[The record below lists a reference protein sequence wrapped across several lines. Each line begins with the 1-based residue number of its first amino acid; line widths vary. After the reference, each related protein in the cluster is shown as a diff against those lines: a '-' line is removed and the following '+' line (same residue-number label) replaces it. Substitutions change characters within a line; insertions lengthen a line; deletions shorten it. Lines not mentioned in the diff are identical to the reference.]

1 MMFAKFLFARVFL
14 VSLLHLAIAISNGT
28 TSSSLA
34 GPPSCASRC
43 MVDSM
48 FVTQC
53 LDTRCL
59 CNEKDYQ
66 KSLFQCLYS
75 QCDSN
80 NYGPALSHSIS
91 LCMSFGA
98 EIYMAAPG
106 TVNDELLRS
115 REEDYLAGR
124 EVEEVPHLQLRQES
138 VAGIGTT
145 ITVTTTV
152 TDFIT
157 VSYSLITYTSNHLTP
172 SPFLETSQAAEVTT
186 TSSSRPW
193 VIPVSEAT
201 EGARSRPSFFGLVL
215 WVTFVIMLDYWMDMS
230 SH

>member
-1 MMFAKFLFARVFL
+1 MKFIKLLFARILFAN
-14 VSLLHLAIAISNGT
+14 LLQFAVAVNNGT
-28 TSSSLA
+28 ITRPPT

-59 CNEKDYQ
+59 CNQKDYQ
-66 KSLFQCLYS
+66 TSLFQCLYS

-80 NYGPALSHSIS
+80 HYGPALSHSIS
-91 LCMSFGA
+91 LCMSYGA
-98 EIYMAAPG
+98 KIYMVAPG
-106 TVNDELLRS
+106 RVGDELLRS

-124 EVEEVPHLQLRQES
+124 EVKAVPGLQLRQES
-138 VAGIGTT
+138 IA
-145 ITVTTTV
+145 
-152 TDFIT
+152 DFIT
-157 VSYSLITYTSNHLTP
+157 VSYSPVTYTTTSP
-172 SPFLETSQAAEVTT
+172 SPRPFLETSQAAEVTT
-186 TSSSRPW
+186 TSFTRPW
-193 VIPVSEAT
+193 VIPVSEGT

-215 WVTFVIMLDYWMDMS
+215 WVAFVIMLDYWMDMS